1 MFDLVIRG
9 GTLITAGE
17 TVRVDLGIT
26 AGRIGAWGVDLNGCT
41 TVSAAGLLV
50 LPGAVDPHVHLEMP
64 TGITTTSDNWASGT
78 LAAACGGTTTVI
90 DFVEPELDQPLLAAL
105 KARRAQAEG
114 RANVDYALHMTLPHA
129 DAATL
134 AEIPA
139 VVAAGVTSFKTYTT
153 YEGFRLSDAELLAVL
168 QAVGV
173 AGGLTLVHAEN
184 DAIIQNQTRAL
195 LAAGETQPRA
205 HPLSRPAA
213 AESEAIERALTL
225 AEVAGASIYIVH
237 ISTARGAAAVA
248 RARARGQAAYGETC
262 PHYLLLTAAEYD
274 RPGFAGAK
282 FVCAPPLRTAEDNTA
297 LWQALARHELHTV
310 GSDHCAF
317 FCQQKELG
325 CHDFTQIPGGL
336 PGVEARLALL
346 YTFGVRAGRIT
357 PERWVELCCTAPA
370 QRFGLYPRKGTL
382 APGADADIVLF
393 DPAASVTLSQS
404 VLHERVDYTP
414 YEGLALQGYPVL
426 VFAHGQRLMQAGQFV
441 GPLGQGQFLTRRA
454 GSVNP

>member
-17 TVRVDLGIT
+17 TIRADLGIT
-26 AGRIGAWGVDLNGCT
+26 AGRIVAWGADLNGVT
-41 TVSAAGLLV
+41 TVPAEGLLV

-64 TGITTTSDNWASGT
+64 TGVTITSDNWASGT
-78 LAAACGGTTTVI
+78 LAAAWGGTTTVI
-90 DFVEPELDQPLLAAL
+90 DFVEPEPGQSLLAAL
-105 KARRAQAEG
+105 AARRAQAAG
-114 RANVDYALHMTLPHA
+114 RANVDFALHMTLPRA

-168 QAVGV
+168 QAVGA

-184 DAIIQNQTRAL
+184 DAIIQAQTRAL

-205 HPLSRPAA
+205 YPLSRPAA

-225 AEVAGASIYIVH
+225 AEVAQAPLYIVH
-237 ISTARGAAAVA
+237 VSTARGAAALA
-248 RARARGQAAYGETC
+248 RAQARGQAAYGETC
-262 PHYLLLTAAEYD
+262 PHYLLLTADEYD
-274 RPGFAGAK
+274 RPGFEGAK
-282 FVCAPPLRTAEDNTA
+282 FVCAPPLRSAEDTAA
-297 LWQALARHELHTV
+297 LWQALARRELHTV
-310 GSDHCAF
+310 GTDHCAF
-317 FCQQKELG
+317 YFRQQKTLG
-325 CHDFTQIPGGL
+325 RRNFTQIPGGL
-336 PGVEARLALL
+336 PGIETRLALL
-346 YTFGVRAGRIT
+346 YTFGVRPGRLT

-393 DPAASVTLSQS
+393 DPATSVTLSQS
-404 VLHERVDYTP
+404 MLHERVDYTP
-414 YEGLALQGYPVL
+414 YEGLVLQGYPVL
-426 VFAHGQRLMQAGQFV
+426 VFAHGQLLMQAGQFV
-441 GPLGQGQFLTRRA
+441 GPRGQGQFLTRRP
-454 GSVNP
+454 VQ